1 MNWLFIYL
9 PILSVV
15 PKKWWKGLKT
25 LFAFVYQDKMTQNI
39 KEKVLKDM
47 FPNKTFIFLRKDGV
61 NYISDDIVDI
71 LSKHKKD
78 LFLAEVGKVIE
89 KNIRYFEK
97 LAIKI
102 RNSKP
107 LGTSSLDYK
116 EKEICFNDAV
126 SRVNILNELKQKLGI
141 K

>member
-1 MNWLFIYL
+1 M
-9 PILSVV
+9 
-15 PKKWWKGLKT
+15 K
-25 LFAFVYQDKMTQNI
+25 QNI

-78 LFLAEVGKVIE
+78 QTLAEVGKVMKEEFSKFKTPTYNFKHLNKLEE
-89 KNIRYFEK
+89 KI
-97 LAIKI
+97 
-102 RNSKP
+102 
-107 LGTSSLDYK
+107 
-116 EKEICFNDAV
+116 
-126 SRVNILNELKQKLGI
+126 KQKLGI